1 MRSISLLTFAL
12 AILMFQAPSS
22 ASADEPPNIDDT
34 AGAASLEAPRA
45 GCPRAAA
52 ISPVRVHLG
61 ASGIFSASYSHGG
74 GCGKHDYCIGYND
87 ADPANVEVWMSH
99 IHDGTD
105 HCEAEL
111 FKDLKVQLPPSIL
124 SAKHISLVGYTET
137 SPLTIDGA
145 VTACPA
151 SAAVAPTSFKLGA
164 DGTFEATHEHG
175 GGCGKHAYCIG
186 HTYDA
191 ASNTAQVWMGHLHD
205 GTDMCEALLLGSAT
219 MVLPAEILNAKT
231 LQLVSPGTPPKSLR
245 D

>member
-1 MRSISLLTFAL
+1 MRSISLLTFVL

-22 ASADEPPNIDDT
+22 ASACRTPDIDDT
-34 AGAASLEAPRA
+34 AEAPALEGPRP

-52 ISPVRVHLG
+52 ISPDRVHID
-61 ASGIFSASYSHGG
+61 ASGVFSASYSHGG

-111 FKDLKVQLPPSIL
+111 FKDLKVQLPPSVL
-124 SAKHISLVGYTET
+124 SAKHISLVAYTET

-151 SAAVAPTSFKLGA
+151 SAAVAPDLIQTWRRW
-164 DGTFEATHEHG
+164 
-175 GGCGKHAYCIG
+175 YI
-186 HTYDA
+186 
-191 ASNTAQVWMGHLHD
+191 
-205 GTDMCEALLLGSAT
+205 
-219 MVLPAEILNAKT
+219 
-231 LQLVSPGTPPKSLR
+231 
-245 D
+245 